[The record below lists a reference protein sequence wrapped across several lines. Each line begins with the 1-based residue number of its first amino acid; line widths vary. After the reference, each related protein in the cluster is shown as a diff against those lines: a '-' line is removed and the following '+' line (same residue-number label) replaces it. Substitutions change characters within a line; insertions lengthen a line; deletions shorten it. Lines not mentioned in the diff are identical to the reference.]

1 MVSHNLGI
9 LSTSC
14 LFHLSQFFP
23 WVFLFGKLYRYI
35 SMCFLFRCF
44 QPKNFSSQ
52 CVRTGQ
58 IQRLRGRPSSL
69 GAVEAELWGRRGAHG
84 DLQKGHEGGAAAQR
98 RAWAKS
104 KDVEDVESENRDWE
118 NLGLK

>member
-1 MVSHNLGI
+1 
-9 LSTSC
+9 
-14 LFHLSQFFP
+14 
-23 WVFLFGKLYRYI
+23 
-35 SMCFLFRCF
+35 
-44 QPKNFSSQ
+44 
-52 CVRTGQ
+52 
-58 IQRLRGRPSSL
+58 LRGRPSSL
-69 GAVEAELWGRRGAHG
+69 GAVEAGLWGRRGAHG